1 MSSKMYEIQHGTA
14 PRCQHIFDTNL
25 QCQSPALR
33 GRTFCYWH
41 QQNRKYKEKFTVPLL
56 ETAHAI
62 QLTLSRIT
70 ADLYDGKI
78 DTKRATA
85 LYYGLS
91 LAMFNVR
98 NLSNP
103 VSSDHVIDLP
113 AAMIDVLAPTESA
126 PGIVAADLCHPE
138 RGRMSEPKDPGAAH
152 TTENVSTLSDDTTTF
167 ELSNDGVTQQPAHA
181 ACMSG
186 ASAPRCEPPQDGALA
201 PVVASAPSSPSRPPH
216 GTDAASMPP
225 GLQRFVKKVL
235 RAGPAHPKFH
245 EVSRIYDRYISADR
259 AG

>member
-1 MSSKMYEIQHGTA
+1 MSNKMYDIQHGTA

-33 GRTFCYWH
+33 GRSFCYWH

-98 NLSNP
+98 HISHC
-103 VSSDHVIDLP
+103 VSSDHIIDLP
-113 AAMIDVLAPTESA
+113 PAMLDGFELPESVQDV
-126 PGIVAADLCHPE
+126 VAVDIQDDADLCHPE
-138 RGRMSEPKDPGAAH
+138 RGRISESKDP
-152 TTENVSTLSDDTTTF
+152 DTADT
-167 ELSNDGVTQQPAHA
+167 
-181 ACMSG
+181 
-186 ASAPRCEPPQDGALA
+186 
-201 PVVASAPSSPSRPPH
+201 
-216 GTDAASMPP
+216 TDAASTISHHEPSAPFVPSRPLRGTDLAP
-225 GLQRFVKKVL
+225 GSSDLAISPDLYRFVKRVL
-235 RAGPAHPKFH
+235 RAGPSHPRFH
-245 EVSRIYDRYISADR
+245 EVSRIYDRYISAKQ